1 MKNISRREFIKT
13 IKVVFAST
21 GLVAIVAPVLSYL
34 YPSHLEETPATA
46 VFVAQLEE
54 LPANESRTVLYG
66 RYPAIVVNT
75 SQGIKGYSAVCT
87 HFACIVKWNKQINQF
102 ACPCHA
108 GFYDPLDGH
117 VISGPPPRPLA
128 SLPVNTVDGKIYLG
142 EQL

>member
-1 MKNISRREFIKT
+1 MNNISRGQFIKT
-13 IKVVFAST
+13 IKLVFAST
-21 GLVAIVAPVLSYL
+21 GLVAIVAPVMSYL
-34 YPSHLEETPATA
+34 YPSHLEETPSTA
-46 VFVAQLEE
+46 VFVAKLEE
-54 LPANESRTVLYG
+54 LLANESWTVLYG

-75 SQGIKGYSAVCT
+75 TQGLKGYSAVCT

-128 SLPVNTVDGKIYLG
+128 SIPINIQDGKIYLG